1 MKIYLFIFSFLWVI
15 MLSGRHTERKNNA
28 NENINSCFKGITDFI
43 TDTNVTNR
51 DMERTVTIMVMNI
64 QVGDKFRSRSLKFPG
79 LISGCTMD
87 WFERWPKEALVAVSS
102 HFLAS
107 YEIICSPHVKQAI
120 VQTMGDF
127 QVWTLLA

>member
-1 MKIYLFIFSFLWVI
+1 MAWPLLGLLTKTSAS
-15 MLSGRHTERKNNA
+15 SGR
-28 NENINSCFKGITDFI
+28 NSII
-43 TDTNVTNR
+43 YR
-51 DMERTVTIMVMNI
+51 DAVVCL

-87 WFERWPKEALVAVSS
+87 WFERWPKEALVAVSN

-107 YEIICSPHVKQAI
+107 YEIICSPQVKQAI

-127 QVWTLLA
+127 QV

>member
-1 MKIYLFIFSFLWVI
+1 MCV
-15 MLSGRHTERKNNA
+15 
-28 NENINSCFKGITDFI
+28 
-43 TDTNVTNR
+43 
-51 DMERTVTIMVMNI
+51 

-87 WFERWPKEALVAVSS
+87 WFERWPKEALVAVSN

-107 YEIICSPHVKQAI
+107 YEIICSPQVKQAI

-127 QVWTLLA
+127 QVPTTVIRTAKRSGWTRKRAFYFHL

>member
-1 MKIYLFIFSFLWVI
+1 M
-15 MLSGRHTERKNNA
+15 
-28 NENINSCFKGITDFI
+28 C
-43 TDTNVTNR
+43 
-51 DMERTVTIMVMNI
+51 I

-102 HFLAS
+102 HFLHN
-107 YEIICSPHVKQAI
+107 YEIICSPQVKQAI

-127 QVWTLLA
+127 QVWTHDSNKQGCLLIQGRPPANVCIQLGVVTSGYVT